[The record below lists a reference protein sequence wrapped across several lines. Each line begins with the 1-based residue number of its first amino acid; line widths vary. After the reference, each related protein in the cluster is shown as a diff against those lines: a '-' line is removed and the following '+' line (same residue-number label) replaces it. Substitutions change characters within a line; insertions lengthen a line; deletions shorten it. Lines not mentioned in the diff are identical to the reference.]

1 MNPVTIHLAPAPVRD
16 LQHRRA
22 VTAPVDVGT
31 LREHYRYARR
41 EGRTPTSPATTP
53 SASPSA
59 SRRSSAPSLWASAVT
74 PSSTPRSTCGA
85 AATGSPSTATPG
97 ATAAYR
103 RLRRGGT
110 SPDAARMTVTNLLA
124 LGKHA
129 TLANFARTE
138 QHA

>member
-1 MNPVTIHLAPAPVRD
+1 MTPIFHAPID
-16 LQHRRA
+16 L
-22 VTAPVDVGT
+22 
-31 LREHYRYARR
+31 
-41 EGRTPTSPATTP
+41 
-53 SASPSA
+53 
-59 SRRSSAPSLWASAVT
+59 RRSGYRVT
-74 PSSTPRSTCGA
+74 VDGHPD
-85 AATGSPSTATPG
+85 